1 MFSLWLP
8 LSNWFHLAPV
18 SFLFAFFS
26 DEKGTRCHVHSW
38 KQKWNY
44 SHFFHAFL
52 SPGVETTPTARLSP
66 RHLDRHGI
74 LKVHLS
80 KWWWSRFKT
89 IFEQLRW
96 SACFKSYMYASLQ
109 THSERQK
116 TSTANQNNSVR
127 GEMFVMRLRVSGCWE
142 KHYETLMSVAYM
154 GTMFFVTTWGTI
166 TADNS
171 SFGSGHHICLCLL
184 EMILFGPLEHNET
197 HYKPTWQ
204 HWFSQWWL

>member
-1 MFSLWLP
+1 MQGASQPSPSHCLFLLWLRVGNTQISLIVPHNLIKNLKTPQKAITTSFKDEEHRICAVFSLWLS

-66 RHLDRHGI
+66 RHLERHSI
-74 LKVHLS
+74 LEVQKVHLS

-89 IFEQLRW
+89 
-96 SACFKSYMYASLQ
+96 FK
-109 THSERQK
+109 K
-116 TSTANQNNSVR
+116 TFKT
-127 GEMFVMRLRVSGCWE
+127 F
-142 KHYETLMSVAYM
+142 
-154 GTMFFVTTWGTI
+154 
-166 TADNS
+166 
-171 SFGSGHHICLCLL
+171 
-184 EMILFGPLEHNET
+184 
-197 HYKPTWQ
+197 
-204 HWFSQWWL
+204 